1 MDTKLKLVWH
11 KYFFPWN
18 YPSNWIRNI
27 KQFFRAIKNFIERG
41 RYGVSTSDCWNLD
54 GYLCNIFRNGII
66 KYKKDNCSYP
76 AFITAEE
83 WDNVLDRI
91 IELIEIISVDPINC
105 KEATEI
111 FDFYYERKDWEIH
124 KDEWLLAMDKYAER
138 RLDAFNELGDILKI
152 YFDHLWW

>member
-54 GYLCNIFRNGII
+54 GYLCDIFRNGII

-83 WDNVLDRI
+83 WDKDI
-91 IELIEIISVDPINC
+91 IPH
-105 KEATEI
+105 TP
-111 FDFYYERKDWEIH
+111 YYASRVK
-124 KDEWLLAMDKYAER
+124 
-138 RLDAFNELGDILKI
+138 
-152 YFDHLWW
+152 LWHADVSM